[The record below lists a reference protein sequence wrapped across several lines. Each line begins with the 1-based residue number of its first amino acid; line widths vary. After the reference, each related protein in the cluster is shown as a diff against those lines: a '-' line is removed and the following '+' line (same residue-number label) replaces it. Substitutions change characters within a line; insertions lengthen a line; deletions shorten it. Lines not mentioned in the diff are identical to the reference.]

1 MGIEMVAP
9 NRKGNKEFL
18 ELAEVTN
25 SKSKTRKCR
34 RRQRKMSPVQKLYET
49 CKEVFSSGGAG
60 VIPPADDIQRLS
72 SVLGAIKPADVGLT
86 PDLPYF
92 RMTVARRTPAITY
105 LHLYECEK
113 FSMGIFCL
121 PPSGVLPLH
130 NHPGMTVFSKLLF
143 GTMHIKSYDW
153 VADASERTL
162 ASAPEKTLAS
172 APESAPE
179 KTLASAPEETLASTP
194 GKTLAS
200 ANPSLVGCS
209 LVQAPP
215 GVRLA
220 KVKADADF
228 TAACDPSILY
238 PADGGNMHC
247 FTAVTACAVLDVL
260 GPPYSDPDGR
270 HCQYYI
276 DHPFPRF
283 PDGGV
288 SVPEDEK
295 DGYAWLEE
303 REKPDDLAVV
313 GAIYR
318 GPRIQE
324 N

>member
-1 MGIEMVAP
+1 MGIETVAP
-9 NRKGNKEFL
+9 NRKGSKEFL
-18 ELAEVTN
+18 ALAEETN
-25 SKSKTRKCR
+25 SKSKTRKGR
-34 RRQRKMSPVQKLYET
+34 RRQRKMSPVQKLYAT
-49 CKEVFSSGGAG
+49 CKEVFSFCGAG
-60 VIPPADDIQRLS
+60 VIPPAEDIQRLS
-72 SVLGAIKPADVGLT
+72 SVLDAMEPADVGLT

-92 RMTVARRTPAITY
+92 RMTVARRTPVITY

-153 VADASERTL
+153 VAG
-162 ASAPEKTLAS
+162 APE
-172 APESAPE
+172 
-179 KTLASAPEETLASTP
+179 
-194 GKTLAS
+194 KTLAS
-200 ANPSLVGCS
+200 ANPSLV
-209 LVQAPP
+209 APP
-215 GVRLA
+215 GVHLA
-220 KVKADADF
+220 KVKVDADF
-228 TAACDPSILY
+228 TAPCKTSILY

-270 HCQYYI
+270 HCQYYL
-276 DHPFPRF
+276 DYPFSRF

-295 DGYAWLEE
+295 EGYAWLEDI
-303 REKPDDLAVV
+303 EKPEDLAVD
-313 GAIYR
+313 GAKYR
-318 GPRIQE
+318 GPEIQE

>member
-9 NRKGNKEFL
+9 NRKRNKEFL

-72 SVLGAIKPADVGLT
+72 SVLGALKPADVGLT

-92 RMTVARRTPAITY
+92 KMTVARQTPAITY
-105 LHLYECEK
+105 QHLFQCEK

-153 VADASERTL
+153 VLGASEKTLASALEETL
-162 ASAPEKTLAS
+162 ASAPEKTL
-172 APESAPE
+172 ESAPE
-179 KTLASAPEETLASTP
+179 
-194 GKTLAS
+194 KTLAS

-220 KVKADADF
+220 KVKVDDNF
-228 TAACDPSILY
+228 TAPCDPSILY

-276 DHPFPRF
+276 DHPFSRF

-303 REKPDDLAVV
+303 IEKPEDLAAVV
-313 GAIYR
+313 AEYR

>member
-9 NRKGNKEFL
+9 NRKRNKEFL

-72 SVLGAIKPADVGLT
+72 SVLGALKPADVGLT

-92 RMTVARRTPAITY
+92 KMTVARQTPAITY
-105 LHLYECEK
+105 QHLFQCEK

-153 VADASERTL
+153 VAGASEKTLASALEETL

-172 APESAPE
+172 APEKTLESAPE
-179 KTLASAPEETLASTP
+179 
-194 GKTLAS
+194 KTLAS

-209 LVQAPP
+209 LVQAPT

-220 KVKADADF
+220 KVKVDDNF
-228 TAACDPSILY
+228 TAPCDPSILY

-276 DHPFPRF
+276 DHPFSRF

-303 REKPDDLAVV
+303 IEKPEDLAAVV
-313 GAIYR
+313 AEYR